1 MDPMIAPGSPYTV
14 TVFCLDVWPEVT
26 SERHPVMVLKSSDTS
41 LFARPSNG
49 GALTLTFIL
58 RLHSSNPSGPER
70 LDLGD
75 TDTSTSTHPSRTLQ
89 TSETF
94 MSPGYPSVHFTVLPI
109 HILHGPTRLRD
120 MSGGQVVALIYGTV
134 DGLPMS
140 PALEP
145 MSFDEL
151 SELYR
156 VEMKSSAI
164 TQVRKDLFRAMAN
177 LLTTLRLEYD
187 RQMALDPE
195 SVMCE
200 GADQR
205 RKKAERLAKDIVHI
219 RTQKI
224 CQMAIRG
231 AMGGRN
237 ALEVLTDEEKDYYEK
252 VLDLSKR
259 HMSEVDVLRGR
270 RKTVATHIDEVP
282 EPVRA
287 EPEPVKEGP
296 APPADEVPFDDS
308 PDDFQDEPIPDEFDG
323 FPEEPFDDVPPAPE
337 EPAPAVAVKPETAPS
352 EPEVSEEPPV
362 EAPAEHPAQVD
373 GDELEPILIRVMEDL
388 PEFVGPDRDY
398 KLLKEDLVMLPRVL
412 AEVLINSEKAMA
424 IRPTP

>member
-1 MDPMIAPGSPYTV
+1 MIAPGSPYTV

-109 HILHGPTRLRD
+109 HIRHGPTRPRD

-237 ALEVLTDEEKDYYEK
+237 ALEVLTDEEKDYYER

-259 HMSEVDVLRGR
+259 HMSEVDVLRGK

-287 EPEPVKEGP
+287 EPEPVKEAP

-323 FPEEPFDDVPPAPE
+323 FPEEPFDDVPPAPA

>member
-1 MDPMIAPGSPYTV
+1 MIAPGSPYTV

-94 MSPGYPSVHFTVLPI
+94 MPPGYPSVHFTVLPI
-109 HILHGPTRLRD
+109 HIRHGPTRPRD

-237 ALEVLTDEEKDYYEK
+237 ALEVLTDEEKDYYER

-287 EPEPVKEGP
+287 EPEPVKEAP

-323 FPEEPFDDVPPAPE
+323 FPEEPFDDVPPAPA

-373 GDELEPILIRVMEDL
+373 GDELEPILIRVIEDL

>member
-1 MDPMIAPGSPYTV
+1 
-14 TVFCLDVWPEVT
+14 
-26 SERHPVMVLKSSDTS
+26 
-41 LFARPSNG
+41 
-49 GALTLTFIL
+49 
-58 RLHSSNPSGPER
+58 
-70 LDLGD
+70 
-75 TDTSTSTHPSRTLQ
+75 
-89 TSETF
+89 
-94 MSPGYPSVHFTVLPI
+94 
-109 HILHGPTRLRD
+109 

-287 EPEPVKEGP
+287 EPEPVKEAP

>member
-1 MDPMIAPGSPYTV
+1 
-14 TVFCLDVWPEVT
+14 
-26 SERHPVMVLKSSDTS
+26 
-41 LFARPSNG
+41 
-49 GALTLTFIL
+49 
-58 RLHSSNPSGPER
+58 
-70 LDLGD
+70 
-75 TDTSTSTHPSRTLQ
+75 
-89 TSETF
+89 
-94 MSPGYPSVHFTVLPI
+94 
-109 HILHGPTRLRD
+109 

-187 RQMALDPE
+187 RQMALGPE

-237 ALEVLTDEEKDYYEK
+237 ALEVLTDEEKDYYER

-287 EPEPVKEGP
+287 ETEPVKEAP
-296 APPADEVPFDDS
+296 APPADEFPFDDS

-323 FPEEPFDDVPPAPE
+323 FPEEPFDDVPPAPA
-337 EPAPAVAVKPETAPS
+337 EPAPAVAVKPETVPS

>member
-1 MDPMIAPGSPYTV
+1 MIAPGSPYTV

-109 HILHGPTRLRD
+109 HIRHGPTRPRD

-237 ALEVLTDEEKDYYEK
+237 ALEVLTDEEKDYYER

-287 EPEPVKEGP
+287 EPEPVKEAP

-323 FPEEPFDDVPPAPE
+323 FPEEPFDDVPPAPA

-362 EAPAEHPAQVD
+362 DAPAEHPAQVD

>member
-1 MDPMIAPGSPYTV
+1 MIAPGSPYTV

-109 HILHGPTRLRD
+109 HIRHGPTRPRD

-237 ALEVLTDEEKDYYEK
+237 ALEVLTDEEKDYYER

-287 EPEPVKEGP
+287 EPEPVKEAP

-323 FPEEPFDDVPPAPE
+323 FPEEPFDDVPPAPA

>member
-1 MDPMIAPGSPYTV
+1 
-14 TVFCLDVWPEVT
+14 
-26 SERHPVMVLKSSDTS
+26 
-41 LFARPSNG
+41 
-49 GALTLTFIL
+49 
-58 RLHSSNPSGPER
+58 
-70 LDLGD
+70 
-75 TDTSTSTHPSRTLQ
+75 
-89 TSETF
+89 
-94 MSPGYPSVHFTVLPI
+94 
-109 HILHGPTRLRD
+109 

-259 HMSEVDVLRGR
+259 HMSEVDVLRGK

-282 EPVRA
+282 EPVRT
-287 EPEPVKEGP
+287 EPEPAKEAT

-362 EAPAEHPAQVD
+362 DAPAEHPAQVD

>member
-1 MDPMIAPGSPYTV
+1 MIAPGSPYTV

-287 EPEPVKEGP
+287 EPEPVKEAP

>member
-1 MDPMIAPGSPYTV
+1 
-14 TVFCLDVWPEVT
+14 
-26 SERHPVMVLKSSDTS
+26 
-41 LFARPSNG
+41 
-49 GALTLTFIL
+49 
-58 RLHSSNPSGPER
+58 
-70 LDLGD
+70 
-75 TDTSTSTHPSRTLQ
+75 
-89 TSETF
+89 
-94 MSPGYPSVHFTVLPI
+94 
-109 HILHGPTRLRD
+109 

-237 ALEVLTDEEKDYYEK
+237 ALEVLTDEEKDYYER

-259 HMSEVDVLRGR
+259 HMSEVDVLRGK

-282 EPVRA
+282 ESVRA
-287 EPEPVKEGP
+287 EPEPVKEAP

-323 FPEEPFDDVPPAPE
+323 FPEEPFDDVPPAPA
-337 EPAPAVAVKPETAPS
+337 EPAPAVAVKPETVPS

>member
-1 MDPMIAPGSPYTV
+1 MIAPGSPYTV

-109 HILHGPTRLRD
+109 HIRHGPTRPGN

-237 ALEVLTDEEKDYYEK
+237 ALDVLTDEEKDYYEK

-287 EPEPVKEGP
+287 EPEPVKEAP

-352 EPEVSEEPPV
+352 EPEASDEHPV

>member
-1 MDPMIAPGSPYTV
+1 MIAPGSPYTV

-94 MSPGYPSVHFTVLPI
+94 MSLGYPSVHFTVLPI
-109 HILHGPTRLRD
+109 HIRHGPTRPRD

-259 HMSEVDVLRGR
+259 HMSEVDVLRGK

-287 EPEPVKEGP
+287 EPEPVKEAP

-323 FPEEPFDDVPPAPE
+323 FPEEPFDDVPPAPA
-337 EPAPAVAVKPETAPS
+337 EPAPAVAVKPETVPS

>member
-1 MDPMIAPGSPYTV
+1 MIAPGSPYTV

-109 HILHGPTRLRD
+109 HIRHGPTRPRD

-287 EPEPVKEGP
+287 EPEPVKEAP

>member
-1 MDPMIAPGSPYTV
+1 MIAPGSPYTV

-109 HILHGPTRLRD
+109 HIRHGPTRPRD

-237 ALEVLTDEEKDYYEK
+237 ALEVLTDEEKDYYER

-282 EPVRA
+282 EPVRT
-287 EPEPVKEGP
+287 EPEPVKEAT

-362 EAPAEHPAQVD
+362 GAPAEHPAQVD

>member
-1 MDPMIAPGSPYTV
+1 MIAPGSPYTV

-94 MSPGYPSVHFTVLPI
+94 MLPGYPSVHFTVLPR
-109 HILHGPTRLRD
+109 HIRHWPARPGN

-237 ALEVLTDEEKDYYEK
+237 ALEVLTDEEKDYYER

-287 EPEPVKEGP
+287 EPEPVKEAP

-352 EPEVSEEPPV
+352 EPEASDEHPV
-362 EAPAEHPAQVD
+362 EAPAEHPAQAD

>member
-1 MDPMIAPGSPYTV
+1 MIAPGSPYTV

-109 HILHGPTRLRD
+109 HFRHGPTRPRD

-237 ALEVLTDEEKDYYEK
+237 ALEVLTDEEKDYYER

-259 HMSEVDVLRGR
+259 HMSEVDVLRGK

-287 EPEPVKEGP
+287 EPEPVKEAP

-323 FPEEPFDDVPPAPE
+323 FPEEPFDDVPPAPA
-337 EPAPAVAVKPETAPS
+337 EPAPAVAVKPETVPS